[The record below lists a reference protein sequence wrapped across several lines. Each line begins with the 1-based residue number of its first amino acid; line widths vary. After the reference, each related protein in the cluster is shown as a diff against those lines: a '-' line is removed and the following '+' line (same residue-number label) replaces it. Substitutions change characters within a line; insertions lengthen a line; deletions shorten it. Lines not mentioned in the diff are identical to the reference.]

1 MKTVK
6 KSIIPLACVAA
17 MWLGHALNGGLSS
30 VGGIIRC
37 AVLSAI
43 AFAVLRIFFPDK
55 LVDAQKEPQPAQKK
69 AVPQP
74 EPEKK
79 AAPEPQPAPAA
90 EKSAAKTELEEVLQQ
105 GRESIAEIRRLND
118 EIPDFKI
125 SAQLKQPE
133 ILTEKIFAFVEQH
146 PEDVRQIRQFLN
158 FYLPTTIKLLQQY
171 VVLQNQEMRMGNI
184 DEGMQK
190 IENMLENVIVAFQKQ
205 LDSLF
210 ESDVVDITA
219 DIQVMEQ
226 LMAAEG
232 LTGDPGRTLKKERNQ
247 MEEEKIPQLTLTPNL
262 GEQALTTEKKEETP
276 APEAGPDMSMLS
288 EAEQKAVR
296 AFAEQIDLTDANQ
309 VIQYGAAAQ
318 KNIADFSESALE
330 KVKTKDMGELG
341 DMVASLL
348 VELKTCDEPEKKKGL
363 AGLFQKAEISA
374 ETMRAKY
381 AVAEVNVDRISG
393 ELEKHQVKLM
403 KDVAV
408 MDQMYEKNLGYF
420 KELTMYILAG
430 KQKLEQERA
439 TTLVTLR
446 EKAQRSGLPEDAQA
460 ANDFENK
467 CIRFEK
473 KLHDLELTR
482 VISLQTAPQIRMI
495 QNNDALM
502 IEKIQTS
509 IMNTIPLWKNQL
521 VLTLGIQ
528 NSKRALEAQ
537 RKVTDMTNQLLQKN
551 AEMLKM
557 ATVETARESERG
569 IVDIETLQ
577 HTNESLISTLDEVL
591 TIQTEGAQKR
601 REAEE
606 QLRRIEG
613 ELKQKLLEARRA

>member
-1 MKTVK
+1 M
-6 KSIIPLACVAA
+6 
-17 MWLGHALNGGLSS
+17 
-30 VGGIIRC
+30 
-37 AVLSAI
+37 
-43 AFAVLRIFFPDK
+43 
-55 LVDAQKEPQPAQKK
+55 
-69 AVPQP
+69 
-74 EPEKK
+74 
-79 AAPEPQPAPAA
+79 
-90 EKSAAKTELEEVLQQ
+90 
-105 GRESIAEIRRLND
+105 
-118 EIPDFKI
+118 
-125 SAQLKQPE
+125 
-133 ILTEKIFAFVEQH
+133 
-146 PEDVRQIRQFLN
+146 
-158 FYLPTTIKLLQQY
+158 
-171 VVLQNQEMRMGNI
+171 
-184 DEGMQK
+184 
-190 IENMLENVIVAFQKQ
+190 
-205 LDSLF
+205 
-210 ESDVVDITA
+210 
-219 DIQVMEQ
+219 
-226 LMAAEG
+226 
-232 LTGDPGRTLKKERNQ
+232 
-247 MEEEKIPQLTLTPNL
+247 EEKIPQLTLTPNL
-262 GEQALTTEKKEETP
+262 DEQPLTMQTQEEKP
-276 APEAGPDMSMLS
+276 VPQAGPDMSMLS

-296 AFAEQIDLTDANQ
+296 AFAEQIDLTDSNQ

-341 DMVASLL
+341 DMVANLL

-381 AVAEVNVDRISG
+381 AVAEVNVDRISS

-439 TTLVTLR
+439 TTLVQLR
-446 EKAQRSGLPEDAQA
+446 EKAQHSGLPEDAQA

-467 CIRFEK
+467 CLRFEK

-521 VLTLGIQ
+521 VLTLGIE

-551 AEMLKM
+551 ADMLKM

-613 ELKQKLLEARRA
+613 ELKQKLLEARKA

>member
-1 MKTVK
+1 
-6 KSIIPLACVAA
+6 
-17 MWLGHALNGGLSS
+17 
-30 VGGIIRC
+30 
-37 AVLSAI
+37 
-43 AFAVLRIFFPDK
+43 
-55 LVDAQKEPQPAQKK
+55 
-69 AVPQP
+69 
-74 EPEKK
+74 
-79 AAPEPQPAPAA
+79 
-90 EKSAAKTELEEVLQQ
+90 
-105 GRESIAEIRRLND
+105 
-118 EIPDFKI
+118 
-125 SAQLKQPE
+125 
-133 ILTEKIFAFVEQH
+133 
-146 PEDVRQIRQFLN
+146 
-158 FYLPTTIKLLQQY
+158 
-171 VVLQNQEMRMGNI
+171 
-184 DEGMQK
+184 
-190 IENMLENVIVAFQKQ
+190 
-205 LDSLF
+205 
-210 ESDVVDITA
+210 
-219 DIQVMEQ
+219 
-226 LMAAEG
+226 
-232 LTGDPGRTLKKERNQ
+232 

-262 GEQALTTEKKEETP
+262 DEQALTTEKKEETP

-341 DMVASLL
+341 DMVACLL

-495 QNNDALM
+495 QNNDSLM
-502 IEKIQTS
+502 MEKIQTS
-509 IMNTIPLWKNQL
+509 IMNTIPLWKNQM
-521 VLTLGIQ
+521 VISLGIADSQ
-528 NSKRALEAQ
+528 KAMEAQ

-551 AEMLKM
+551 ADMLKM
-557 ATVETARESERG
+557 ATVETAKESERG
-569 IVDIETLQ
+569 IVDIETLKY
-577 HTNESLISTLDEVL
+577 TNQSLISTLDEVL
-591 TIQTEGAQKR
+591 QIQTDGAKKR
-601 REAEE
+601 QEAETE
-606 QLRRIEG
+606 LRRIEG
-613 ELKQKLLEARRA
+613 ELKQKLLEARQIN